1 MSGSG
6 RKTHLVVREWW
17 EALPDVRELSVGLFE
32 TLGGQPRGSGM
43 VGTLSW
49 MSLMGRRPF
58 QMSVSCWVAL
68 PDVREW
74 LGDPAECLGV
84 VEGPLGCPEGLTDV
98 WEWSRGSL
106 ECPGVVRRPSR
117 MSGSG
122 RDTLSDVR
130 ERLGGPPRCSAV
142 VGRLSQMT
150 ERGGKP
156 SRMSRRLRGYLGVVG
171 RPSWMSGSGRN
182 TLPEVLEGP
191 LGCPGVVGGPP
202 RYPRVVS
209 CPPEYPGV
217 VGRPCRMSASG
228 GMLSWMSG
236 SLHGCPGVFEK
247 PSRMSGRTIQM
258 FGRSS
263 RMSVT
268 VQKALPDIR
277 EALLN
282 VQKWS
287 RGSLGCP
294 RVVRRPSRMSGSGRD
309 ALSDVREWLRG
320 PPRCSGVVGRPSRL
334 SGIGRE
340 ALPDDREG

>member
-1 MSGSG
+1 
-6 RKTHLVVREWW
+6 
-17 EALPDVRELSVGLFE
+17 
-32 TLGGQPRGSGM
+32 
-43 VGTLSW
+43 
-49 MSLMGRRPF
+49 
-58 QMSVSCWVAL
+58 
-68 PDVREW
+68 
-74 LGDPAECLGV
+74 
-84 VEGPLGCPEGLTDV
+84 
-98 WEWSRGSL
+98 
-106 ECPGVVRRPSR
+106 
-117 MSGSG
+117 
-122 RDTLSDVR
+122 
-130 ERLGGPPRCSAV
+130 
-142 VGRLSQMT
+142 MT

-228 GMLSWMSG
+228 GMPSWMSG

-282 VQKWS
+282 VRKWS

-320 PPRCSGVVGRPSRL
+320 PPRCSGVVGRPSRMTGKGEKPSRMSRRL
-334 SGIGRE
+334 RGYLGVVGRPSWMSGSGQDTLPEVLKGPLGCLGVVRGPPGYPRVVKFPSRMSGSGQRPTRISESGQVALPNVREWWE
-340 ALPDDREG
+340 ALPVVRESSRMSGSVRKALPNVWEAHPDVR